1 MTPEASDASIDVTV
15 IVPVHDGGPDLSR
28 CVDAIRAAIGDS
40 SEVILVDDAS
50 NDGAVASVAGSRPW
64 IRTCR
69 TGDTSVGPGVA
80 RNLAAASARG
90 NWLVFIDADV
100 LVHADAIDRLIQPLR
115 KAGPGASIV
124 ATIGSYDDRPE
135 ALGVAATYA
144 NLRHHLV
151 HQQARNPVPGFW
163 TGLGAVRRDA
173 FESVGG
179 FDAAFGRPSIE
190 DVEFGLRLSAI
201 GRTVEVLPEAQGT
214 HLKAWTA
221 TGLWKTDLFARG
233 IPWGRAIATHPAL
246 ASAMNGSPMARISI
260 LSISFAALFALLA
273 ITAWATGVVVAAG
286 TFGVLAIV
294 SLGVWV
300 GLESRLFGLMAR
312 HRGRWTAIG
321 GLGFHAI
328 HHLTVPA
335 ACLFG
340 VMLGR
345 WTVEAAEPAGG
356 RRGIAW
362 LSIAWGPT
370 IVVGLMVAAAMLIG
384 PAMIHGWL
392 LDMESGIRGVPA
404 GGFEPRYDEWGIER
418 LVGRLPVL
426 LIPLICLALVVS
438 WVGPGRMTG
447 GMRDVVSC
455 LREMFRLGRG
465 LGTASVLLVMILLFG
480 VVRSGDV
487 PMRTDEAATVMS
499 HGLANPLVI
508 MGSYDTPN
516 NHMLHSLLVWASI
529 QCFGTEPWAVRL
541 PAMLFCVACVPLIAI
556 AAARLRSDLAG
567 LIAATIFVCLP
578 STLELATNARGY
590 PMVIAAMLVMIAL
603 LPALQRDRPG
613 SGFLFVVAGALGLMA
628 VPVMVYPLGL
638 LYSGLFIGRWRR
650 GGFLEALR
658 CMPLAILTVLIAATW
673 YLPAWIAAPDA
684 GPVGTV
690 VRYLPLGGDKGLMLG
705 EELAKL
711 GYGLGL
717 TWTQWV
723 WPLSGVAA
731 MFMLVPIVISVVVG
745 LLRGGAIGMLAT
757 GMLVG
762 PATVFAITG
771 FGPPPWWTMV
781 WIPPLL
787 IVMFAIGFPWPSRGS
802 RCDESG
808 ASVDSSSPPL
818 PAAWGV
824 VAITVAATVIISISP
839 DRFAREYPNR
849 VWIEDAGP
857 VAAWYLTQDLERGSA
872 LATGVAHGPVNY
884 ELHRRA
890 GLLRPV
896 EIAKGPLED
905 SQLPIRL
912 LSPVPEDDSMAESVP
927 RRFLGHRD
935 DLELVDRQ
943 IVGGVLVRTYD
954 RAGHR

>member
-201 GRTVEVLPEAQGT
+201 GRTVEVVPEAQGT

-246 ASAMNGSPMARISI
+246 ASAMNGSPKARISI

-286 TFGVLAIV
+286 TFGVLAIIG
-294 SLGVWV
+294 LGVWV
-300 GLESRLFGLMAR
+300 HLESTLFGLMAR

-345 WTVEAAEPAGG
+345 WAMTPGEFGHRRRVLVWLLIGWGPAVLVVACIGSLAIAG
-356 RRGIAW
+356 ASVIHAW
-362 LSIAWGPT
+362 L
-370 IVVGLMVAAAMLIG
+370 V
-384 PAMIHGWL
+384 
-392 LDMESGIRGVPA
+392 DMESSIRGVPSDA
-404 GGFEPRYDEWGIER
+404 FAPRYDEVAVER
-418 LVGRLPVL
+418 ILGRLPAL
-426 LIPLICLALVVS
+426 LVPVFVFGGLVS
-438 WVGPGRMTG
+438 WFGPFRSRRTV
-447 GMRDVVSC
+447 RDAASC
-455 LREMFRLGRG
+455 LRETFRFRRRLGVATG
-465 LGTASVLLVMILLFG
+465 LLASMLLFSVLQSV
-480 VVRSGDV
+480 V

-508 MGSYDTPN
+508 MGNYNTPN

-529 QCFGTEPWAVRL
+529 QCFGSEPWAVRL

-556 AAARLRSDLAG
+556 AATRLRGELAG
-567 LIAATIFVCLP
+567 VIAATIFVCLP

-590 PMVIAAMLVMIAL
+590 PIVIAAMLVMIAL
-603 LPALQRDRPG
+603 LSKLERDRSG
-613 SGFLFVVAGALGLMA
+613 AGFLFVMAGALGLMA

-650 GGFLEALR
+650 SGFSKALR
-658 CMPLAILTVLIAATW
+658 CVPPAILTVLVAATW
-673 YLPAWIAAPDA
+673 YLPAWIAAPDN

-705 EELAKL
+705 KELDKL
-711 GYGLGL
+711 GYWLGL
-717 TWTQWV
+717 AWTQWV
-723 WPLSGVAA
+723 WPLPGVVAL
-731 MFMLVPIVISVVVG
+731 FMLVPIAISLVVG
-745 LLRGGAIGMLAT
+745 LLRGGAIGMLAA
-757 GMLVG
+757 GILVG

-771 FGPPPWWTMV
+771 FGPPPSWAMV
-781 WIPPLL
+781 WIPPIL
-787 IVMFAIGFPWPSRGS
+787 IVMFTVGFPWPSRGS
-802 RCDESG
+802 RCDASG
-808 ASVDSSSPPL
+808 ASAGSSSPPL
-818 PAAWGV
+818 PATWGV
-824 VAITVAATVIISISP
+824 VAIILAATVIFSMSP

-849 VWIEDAGP
+849 VWIEDVEP
-857 VAAWYLTQDLERGSA
+857 VAGWFVTQDLARGSIR
-872 LATGVAHGPVNY
+872 ATGVAHGPVNY

-912 LSPVPEDDSMAESVP
+912 LSSVPKDDSVAASSP
-927 RRFLGHRD
+927 RRFLGGRD

-954 RAGHR
+954 RAGDR